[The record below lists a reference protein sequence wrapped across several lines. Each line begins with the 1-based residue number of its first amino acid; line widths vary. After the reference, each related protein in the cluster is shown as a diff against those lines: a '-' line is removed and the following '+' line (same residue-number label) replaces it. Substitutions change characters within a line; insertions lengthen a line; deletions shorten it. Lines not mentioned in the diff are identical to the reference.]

1 MEMVNGGDLY
11 DYLDKRDFDIP
22 EKRGKELSLAVAK
35 GLKYLHDFGVVHRDI
50 KLENILMT
58 DNTEQGF
65 PKLSDCGLST
75 IIGPGRDIKE
85 ACGTI
90 VCAVLFIFRLMLL
103 QKFLRARVLTKA

>member
-22 EKRGKELSLAVAK
+22 EKRGKELSLAIAK

-58 DNTEQGF
+58 DNSEAGF
-65 PKLSDCGLST
+65 PKLSDFGLST

-90 VCAVLFIFRLMLL
+90 VSKLSLILDLCC
-103 QKFLRARVLTKA
+103 T